1 MDSRSLLEFLEQ
13 EKRICDRLQ
22 SVQNMLGGLQSAAA
36 DNRTSLERHG
46 TLVDRLTEEA
56 MALNEKLWTVR
67 QQINER
73 ITGYECMYGG
83 KNHE

>member
-13 EKRICDRLQ
+13 EKKICDRLQ

-36 DNRTSLERHG
+36 DNRTSLDRHSN
-46 TLVDRLTEEA
+46 LVDRLTEEA
-56 MALNEKLWTVR
+56 MALNEELWTVR

-73 ITGYECMYGG
+73 ITGYACMYGG
-83 KNHE
+83 KNNE